1 MGTCPTCNHRTR
13 RWRRLV
19 CSTYPTIVFMAVLMS
34 IYFFVD
40 NLRINIY
47 HKEATKLLLVCICLA
62 LMAFFCLYLLYGL
75 FRILC
80 IRMRTRLAVRRE
92 AERRR
97 AERMEGVAW
106 GQETRGTEDV
116 EMTAPSLPP
125 PVAMAP
131 STVT

>member
-1 MGTCPTCNHRTR
+1 
-13 RWRRLV
+13 
-19 CSTYPTIVFMAVLMS
+19 MAILML

-47 HKEATKLLLVCICLA
+47 HKEATKLLL
-62 LMAFFCLYLLYGL
+62 GL
-75 FRILC
+75 FRILW
-80 IRMRTRLAVRRE
+80 IRMCTRMAVRRE

-106 GQETRGTEDV
+106 GQETRGPEDV
-116 EMTAPSLPP
+116 EMNAPSLPP

-131 STVT
+131 ATVA